1 MTGGRPRPVRTS
13 RIAGTATGY
22 GWAMQPIDFVG
33 FAGDCTISGKMTMF
47 GDRLTDFLNGQE
59 RFRIHQSSFESLE
72 DGHKVAI
79 DSVSVVRDDL
89 FAVVATGPRGAE
101 KQRVELQTNR
111 LQISIGPYIILGRVH
126 TKPGTDAMASV
137 MKREPMIPLTNVTIA
152 YGGRHVVTR
161 DVGAMI
167 VNRMLVDWISP
178 TADAAR
184 SSRSDGPRRPR
195 EDAQG
200 LHEPGQLDRAV
211 AAPVRL
217 ARLAAVGRANRSS
230 PGPGA
235 PSMRSTT

>member
-1 MTGGRPRPVRTS
+1 
-13 RIAGTATGY
+13 
-22 GWAMQPIDFVG
+22 MQPIDFVG

-59 RFRIHQSSFESLE
+59 RFRIHHVEFESLE
-72 DGHKVAI
+72 DGHKVAL

-111 LQISIGPYIILGRVH
+111 LQISIGPYIILGRLH

-137 MKREPMIPLTNVTIA
+137 LKREPMIPLTNVTIA
-152 YGGRHVVTR
+152 YEMAGTFVTR

-178 TADAAR
+178 TTDAA
-184 SSRSDGPRRPR
+184 SLFPD
-195 EDAQG
+195 
-200 LHEPGQLDRAV
+200 
-211 AAPVRL
+211 APVRSPFA
-217 ARLAAVGRANRSS
+217 ARMLKDFTTSS
-230 PGPGA
+230 
-235 PSMRSTT
+235 